1 MTEHRDADGVIH
13 ETTTEARGA
22 TGNKTNF
29 HVLAIGVGLIV
40 VIFGVI
46 FLLGAM

>member
-22 TGNKTNF
+22 TGNRTNF
-29 HVLAIGVGLIV
+29 HVLAIGVGAIV
-40 VIFGVI
+40 LLFALI